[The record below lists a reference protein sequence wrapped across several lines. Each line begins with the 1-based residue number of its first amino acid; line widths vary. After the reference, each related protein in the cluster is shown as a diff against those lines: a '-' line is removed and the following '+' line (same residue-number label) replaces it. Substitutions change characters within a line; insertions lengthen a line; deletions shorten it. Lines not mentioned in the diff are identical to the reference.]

1 MNGKP
6 RLSTILLLIG
16 MVATL
21 VLSFNLWSSNKE
33 LKDKNRQLANTLEQM
48 EAVASEEKEL
58 FTKTESFLKDSMQGK
73 AMDYFSEGYKTEVE
87 DIIDSD
93 ENHQD
98 GAISEM
104 EEIEVYNISVREQK
118 EQFRVY
124 AIYKVT
130 LTGID
135 DEFEKPG
142 DQPVLFLMS
151 TIDWVKEDDTY
162 KVDHHTLEPLT
173 SAEQAVTNI
182 TS

>member
-6 RLSTILLLIG
+6 RISTILLLIG
-16 MVATL
+16 MVASL
-21 VLSFNLWSSNKE
+21 LLAFNLWSSNKE
-33 LKDKNRQLANTLEQM
+33 LKEKNQQLINKVEQLD
-48 EAVASEEKEL
+48 AVASEEKEL
-58 FTKTESFLKDSMQGK
+58 FTKTETFLKDSMQGK
-73 AMDYFSEGYKTEVE
+73 AMEYFTEGYKTKVE
-87 DIIDSD
+87 DIIDAE

-104 EEIEVYNISVREQK
+104 KEIEVYNISVREQK

-142 DQPVLFLMS
+142 DKRCCFS
-151 TIDWVKEDDTY
+151 CR
-162 KVDHHTLEPLT
+162 PLT
-173 SAEQAVTNI
+173 GLKKMAHTRSINTNWNLL
-182 TS
+182 TLQNRQ

>member
-1 MNGKP
+1 MQGKP
-6 RLSTILLLIG
+6 KLLTILLLIG
-16 MVATL
+16 IVTTL
-21 VLSFNLWSSNKE
+21 LLAFNLWSSNKE
-33 LKDKNRQLANTLEQM
+33 VKSKNHQLLNTIAQM

-58 FTKTESFLKDSMQGK
+58 FTKTESFLTDSMQGK
-73 AMDYFSEGYKTEVE
+73 AMNYFSEGYKREAKE
-87 DIIDSD
+87 IIDSE

-104 EEIEVYNISVREQK
+104 KEIEIYNISVREQNK
-118 EQFRVY
+118 QFRVY

-135 DEFEKPG
+135 DEFVNPG

-151 TIDWVKEDDTY
+151 TIDWVKEEGEY
-162 KVDHHTLEPLT
+162 KVNIHTLEPLN
-173 SAEQAVTNI
+173 SAEQAVKNI

>member
-6 RLSTILLLIG
+6 RISTILLLIG
-16 MVATL
+16 MVASL
-21 VLSFNLWSSNKE
+21 LLAFNLWSSNKE
-33 LKDKNRQLANTLEQM
+33 LKEKNQQLINKVEQLD
-48 EAVASEEKEL
+48 AVASEEKEL
-58 FTKTESFLKDSMQGK
+58 FTKTETFLKDSMQGK
-73 AMDYFSEGYKTEVE
+73 AMEYFTEGYKTKVE
-87 DIIDSD
+87 DIIDAE

-104 EEIEVYNISVREQK
+104 KEIEVYNISVREQK

-142 DQPVLFLMS
+142 DQTVLFLMS
-151 TIDWVKEDDTY
+151 TIDWVKEDGTY
-162 KVDHHTLEPLT
+162 KVDQHELEPLN

>member
-6 RLSTILLLIG
+6 RISTILLLIG
-16 MVATL
+16 LVATL
-21 VLSFNLWSSNKE
+21 LLAFNLWSSNKE
-33 LKDKNRQLANTLEQM
+33 LKDKNQQLSNTVDQLQ
-48 EAVASEEKEL
+48 AVASEEKEL

-98 GAISEM
+98 GAISQM

-130 LTGID
+130 LTGIN

-151 TIDWVKEDDTY
+151 TIDWVNEEGTY
-162 KVDHHTLEPLT
+162 KVDHHELEPLH